1 MIEYKFN
8 TKNNEEIKI
17 QIDKDIINIIEE
29 QENKKDN
36 TNKYNLSI
44 TNFKTI
50 KAAKISYLKVD
61 TKVKEGN
68 KIISFT
74 TLAFGII
81 LLILAFIA
89 ENSPAIGSLFFIFSL
104 ICIIIGIFTISSKEI
119 KTESHFKIEDENQN
133 VLYQKQLNLTKEQIE
148 EIILQ
153 IRKFQE

>member
-8 TKNNEEIKI
+8 TKNNKEIKI

-29 QENKKDN
+29 QESKKDN

-50 KAAKISYLKVD
+50 NVAKISYVKVD
-61 TKVKEGN
+61 TKVKREN

-74 TLAFGII
+74 TLVFGII

-89 ENSPAIGSLFFIFSL
+89 KNSPAIGSIFIIFSL
-104 ICIIIGIFTISSKEI
+104 ICIIIGIYTTSSKEI

-133 VLYQKQLNLTKEQIE
+133 VLYQKQLNLTKEKIE
-148 EIILQ
+148 EIILK